1 MNQSD
6 DLRVLCRLLQF
17 CGSWAVISFSG
28 RDPAQ
33 LVFACKI
40 QVTVSVCS
48 HLASG
53 GKDQKC
59 NRYRIYA
66 MNSILS

>member
-1 MNQSD
+1 MICGCSVVYCSFA
-6 DLRVLCRLLQF
+6 VL
-17 CGSWAVISFSG
+17 GAVVSFSG

-40 QVTVSVCS
+40 QATVSVCS

-59 NRYRIYA
+59 NRYSLQ
-66 MNSILS
+66 NLCHE